1 MAQPLNPSQR
11 VDHLKTSSDH
21 IPEVSQIMCV
31 ADTGVLNVTS
41 ITTVADVA
49 GSLNSK
55 YFTFK
60 TAADAHKY
68 YVWFN
73 INSAGVDPAV
83 AGHTGISVAGA
94 TNVSASTL
102 GGAIRTAISG
112 SAAAAF
118 VTVTGS
124 TSSVVITN
132 KASGTSTA
140 AADGTAATGF
150 TITTSTAGVASNL
163 NSKYFSF
170 QDAIGDTYYAW
181 FNVHSEGVDPAP
193 ASQTGIVVAL
203 SLSDTAATVASL
215 LAAAVDAQASFLA
228 VSDGAMVQITNA
240 TYGSAVDI
248 VDGDSGLTL
257 ATHLQGQS
265 GRYRAAQSPESIN
278 NNPVAF

>member
-1 MAQPLNPSQR
+1 MAQPLNPNQR
-11 VDHLKTSSDH
+11 VDNLKTNSNN
-21 IPEVSQIMCV
+21 IPEVSQIVCV

-68 YVWFN
+68 YVWYN
-73 INSAGVDPAV
+73 INAAGVDPAV
-83 AGHTGISVAGA
+83 ANHTGIEVAGA
-94 TNVSASTL
+94 TNATASTL
-102 GGAIRTAISG
+102 GGATRTAISN
-112 SAAAAF
+112 SAAGGF
-118 VTVTGS
+118 VTVTGT

-132 KASGTSTA
+132 QSTGTSTA
-140 AADGTAATGF
+140 AADGAAATGF

-170 QDAIGDTYYAW
+170 QDAVGDTYYAW

-193 ASQTGIVVAL
+193 ASQTGVEVAI
-203 SLSDTAATVASL
+203 SLSASAATIATALAS
-215 LAAAVDAQASFLA
+215 AVDGQASFLA

-240 TYGSAVDI
+240 AIGSAVDI

-265 GRYRAAQSPESIN
+265 GRYRAEQNPASIN